1 MTSTAV
7 FFLHGSGDTGPN
19 LRLYMDSLPIETFD
33 FKTFTQVSQENG
45 ITVYTP
51 SSGTRKY
58 TPAFG
63 SSMNVWFD
71 RSADFNCLGLED
83 TYEDQEGISKSLD
96 MLLHEVEKVQ
106 HNYDHVFI
114 GGESNTITCFCTPS
128 LLLYF
133 FTSLLT
139 FIHSFIHSFFL
150 SLF

>member
-133 FTSLLT
+133 FTY
-139 FIHSFIHSFFL
+139 FHSFIHSFFL